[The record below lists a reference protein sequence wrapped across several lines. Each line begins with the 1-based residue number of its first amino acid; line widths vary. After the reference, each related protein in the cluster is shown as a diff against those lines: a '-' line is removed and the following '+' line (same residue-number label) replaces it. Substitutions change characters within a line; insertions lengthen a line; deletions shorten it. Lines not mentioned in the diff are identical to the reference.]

1 MTFPLD
7 HPDAALLL
15 ALVEGESLSSSDRS
29 NAERVLASDPA
40 LARLVESLRA
50 DRLALVALG
59 GAPVLP
65 PGDMLDRIAAA
76 LDAAAL
82 RALAGEEADAATAVP
97 VSRVEYARPSVI
109 ATLGASRW
117 LRPAALAAGVL
128 LAGGI
133 VLVSARAILNRQ
145 APSVPLAVN
154 PAPEAPSPE
163 PVAAPSALA
172 HANHTDILPP
182 AIPETITPTS
192 TSDAPGTRVAAAKP
206 RYGIPLDRAL
216 ELAAEGRLAIR
227 VRAAGDP
234 SIARQR
240 IARVAPAQDGPLDE
254 SLRLAVATPMP
265 APSGPSVPVPGPIPA
280 PAIAVAGPK
289 PVTPT
294 PLAPTLE
301 SPAQPAPWRLVDST
315 FVARL
320 GPSRAELR
328 ALLRSLESGAIA
340 VEAIELPQPLHPGLG
355 TDADELLWWTRAATW
370 SEPLRVPVA
379 LEVR

>member
-7 HPDAALLL
+7 HPDAPLLL
-15 ALVEGESLSSSDRS
+15 ALVEGEPLSPTDRS
-29 NAERVLASDPA
+29 RAERVLATDSA
-40 LARLVESLRA
+40 LARLVDSLRA

-59 GAPVLP
+59 GGASIHA
-65 PGDMLDRIAAA
+65 PGDMVDRIAAA

-145 APSVPLAVN
+145 APAAPFALN
-154 PAPEAPSPE
+154 PAPDAPSPE
-163 PVAAPSALA
+163 PFAAPSALA
-172 HANHTDILPP
+172 HANPTDTLPP
-182 AIPETITPTS
+182 AIPETIAPTTTP
-192 TSDAPGTRVAAAKP
+192 DAPGTRVAAAKP

-227 VRAAGDP
+227 VRAPGDP

-254 SLRLAVATPMP
+254 ALRLAVATPVL
-265 APSGPSVPVPGPIPA
+265 SGPSVPVPGPGPA
-280 PAIAVAGPK
+280 PTIAIAGPK
-289 PVTPT
+289 PGTPA
-294 PLAPTLE
+294 PLSPTLE
-301 SPAQPAPWRLVDST
+301 APAQPAPWRVVDST

-328 ALLRSLESGAIA
+328 ALLRSLESGAMA